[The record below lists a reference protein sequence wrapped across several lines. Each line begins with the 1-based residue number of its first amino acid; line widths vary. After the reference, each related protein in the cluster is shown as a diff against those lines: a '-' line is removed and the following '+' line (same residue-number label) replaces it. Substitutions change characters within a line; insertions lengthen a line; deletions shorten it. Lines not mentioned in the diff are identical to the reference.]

1 MAIKYWEFEDAPL
14 KEKLKS
20 PNVRE
25 LSKIYFGN
33 ETRAYRFAKALLA
46 VKQKGTLRLKD
57 CGDSLPIATWKRYL
71 DFGVEVGILKHENSE
86 YAFTDRYSK
95 PFKNIAVYI
104 KAWIEQQSP
113 EDADV
118 LFATAR
124 IAKQKKRGGRSGAAA
139 APPGGA
145 AAPAGGS
152 ASEAKHDE
160 PPAASVKPA
169 PPS

>member
-95 PFKNIAVYI
+95 PFKNIATYI
-104 KAWIEQQSP
+104 KAWMEQQAL

-124 IAKQKKRGGRSGAAA
+124 TAKQTKRGGRLS
-139 APPGGA
+139 APNEVRKE
-145 AAPAGGS
+145 APV
-152 ASEAKHDE
+152 
-160 PPAASVKPA
+160 SVDTPA
-169 PPS
+169 PEPKREAAEPAEKQA

>member
-25 LSKIYFGN
+25 LSRIYFGN

-57 CGDSLPIATWKRYL
+57 CGDSLPVATWKRYL

-95 PFKNIAVYI
+95 PFRNIATYI
-104 KAWIEQQSP
+104 KAWMEQQVP

-124 IAKQKKRGGRSGAAA
+124 TAKQKKRGGRSGPAN
-139 APPGGA
+139 APRPDA
-145 AAPAGGS
+145 STPAS
-152 ASEAKHDE
+152 ANQASEAKHED
-160 PPAASVKPA
+160 VT
-169 PPS
+169 PSESKA

>member
-1 MAIKYWEFEDAPL
+1 MAIRYWEFEDAPL

-25 LSKIYFGN
+25 LSRIYFGN

-46 VKQKGTLRLKD
+46 VKQRGTLRLKD

-71 DFGVEVGILKHENSE
+71 DFGVEVGRLKHENSE

-95 PFKNIAVYI
+95 PFKNIATYI
-104 KAWIEQQSP
+104 KAWIEQQGA

-124 IAKQKKRGGRSGAAA
+124 LEKQKKRGGRPGQAADA
-139 APPGGA
+139 PKGPAQAAGNPGPEPKQEAPPA
-145 AAPAGGS
+145 EKQA
-152 ASEAKHDE
+152 
-160 PPAASVKPA
+160 
-169 PPS
+169 